1 MSPPN
6 GSASEAAKA
15 PSVTERVLIIR
26 HASGLVN
33 RARRMAI
40 EKWPQAKLE
49 VHDLA
54 AYGKPP
60 TDFRWDRYAHLL
72 IDDEYLRREGLLWLS
87 ELRGKPG
94 FPKIVRVPGEV
105 ARHRPP
111 AEIEVSAPPLPEKM
125 VAPRK
130 SESRP
135 SAADV
140 KPEAVKT
147 EPAKVESPKLEA
159 PKAELPKAEPA
170 RPEAPKAEAAKVE
183 APKVEA
189 SRTEPPKAER
199 SRGAEL
205 AATLAER
212 TKTGHSD
219 TQAREAK
226 RLADA
231 DAVLKSAGIVGF
243 TPVKSLGSGATANV
257 CLCERPDKSQVV
269 LKVLKAEGS
278 GDSDLLSRFVQE
290 YFAAS
295 SIDSPYVAKVFEH
308 GFSETHAYIV
318 MEYFPAGD
326 LRARIARDRP
336 APEESLIIIGSI
348 LSALTSVHAAGI
360 IHRDLKPAN
369 VMFRDDGTIALVDF
383 GSARTD
389 ADPVAKT
396 LAGVV
401 IGTPYYLSP
410 EQALGGKADQR
421 SDLYSVGVMLYELL
435 TGQRMYA
442 APTLVAL
449 FEMHKKAPIPKLPEP
464 FARHQGFLERLVAK
478 SPELRYTSA
487 EEAFAGLMEYMMAES
502 ETATA

>member
-1 MSPPN
+1 M
-6 GSASEAAKA
+6 
-15 PSVTERVLIIR
+15 TERVLIMR

-33 RARRMAI
+33 RARRVAI

-60 TDFRWDRYAHLL
+60 ADFRWDRYAHML

-87 ELRGKPG
+87 ELRSRPN
-94 FPKIVRVPGEV
+94 FPKIVRVPNEEKP
-105 ARHRPP
+105 RHRPP
-111 AEIEVSAPPLPEKM
+111 TEIEVKAPPLPPKREPA
-125 VAPRK
+125 APKNAEAQVKPIRQD
-130 SESRP
+130 SRSASRP
-135 SAADV
+135 APV
-140 KPEAVKT
+140 E
-147 EPAKVESPKLEA
+147 ESPSMI
-159 PKAELPKAEPA
+159 A
-170 RPEAPKAEAAKVE
+170 RA
-183 APKVEA
+183 
-189 SRTEPPKAER
+189 
-199 SRGAEL
+199 
-205 AATLAER
+205 
-212 TKTGHSD
+212 D
-219 TQAREAK
+219 AK

-231 DAVLKSAGIVGF
+231 EAVLRSAGIEGF
-243 TPVKSLGSGATANV
+243 TPVKPLGSGATANV
-257 CLCERPDKSQVV
+257 CLCERGPEKQQVV
-269 LKVLKAEGS
+269 LKILKGEGS

-308 GFSETHAYIV
+308 GFTESHAYIV

-326 LRARIARDRP
+326 LRARVARERP
-336 APEESLIIIGSI
+336 SLDESLIIVASI

-369 VMFRDDGTIALVDF
+369 VMFREDGTIALVDF
-383 GSARTD
+383 GSARND

-410 EQALGGKADQR
+410 EQALGGTADQR
-421 SDLYSVGVMLYELL
+421 SDLYSVGVIFYELL

-442 APTLVAL
+442 AASLVGL
-449 FEMHKKAPIPKLPEP
+449 FEMHKKAPIPRLPENL
-464 FARHQGFLERLVAK
+464 ARHQRFLERLVAK

-487 EEAFAGLMEYMMAES
+487 EEALQALLEYSMSEAENP
-502 ETATA
+502 AIA

>member
-1 MSPPN
+1 M
-6 GSASEAAKA
+6 
-15 PSVTERVLIIR
+15 TERVLILR

-33 RARRMAI
+33 RARRVAI
-40 EKWPQAKLE
+40 ERWPNARLE

-60 TDFRWDRYAHLL
+60 SDFRWDRYAHML

-87 ELRGKPG
+87 ELRSRPN
-94 FPKIVRVPGEV
+94 FPKIVRVPSDT
-105 ARHRPP
+105 ARHKPP
-111 AEIEVSAPPLPEKM
+111 AEIEVKAPPLP
-125 VAPRK
+125 PRREPK
-130 SESRP
+130 P
-135 SAADV
+135 SASSPAAEIRPIRQDRRSTTR
-140 KPEAVKT
+140 PEV
-147 EPAKVESPKLEA
+147 VESPSMIQRA
-159 PKAELPKAEPA
+159 
-170 RPEAPKAEAAKVE
+170 
-183 APKVEA
+183 
-189 SRTEPPKAER
+189 
-199 SRGAEL
+199 
-205 AATLAER
+205 
-212 TKTGHSD
+212 
-219 TQAREAK
+219 EAK

-231 DAVLKSAGIVGF
+231 ESVLKAAGIQGF
-243 TPVKSLGSGATANV
+243 TPVKPLGSGATANV
-257 CLCERPDKSQVV
+257 CLCERANKQQVV
-269 LKVLKAEGS
+269 LKILKSEGS

-308 GFSETHAYIV
+308 GFSESHAYIV

-336 APEESLIIIGSI
+336 DVEEAFIIIGSI

-383 GSARTD
+383 GSARRD

-410 EQALGGKADQR
+410 EQALGGTADER

-442 APTLVAL
+442 AGSLVAL
-449 FEMHKKAPIPKLPEP
+449 FEMHKTAPIPKLPESL
-464 FARHQGFLERLVAK
+464 ARHQRFLERLVAK
-478 SPELRYTSA
+478 KPEERYRSA
-487 EEAFAGLMEYMMAES
+487 AEALAALLEYTTAES
-502 ETATA
+502 ERVVAA

>member
-1 MSPPN
+1 M
-6 GSASEAAKA
+6 
-15 PSVTERVLIIR
+15 TERILIIR

-33 RARRMAI
+33 RARRVAI
-40 EKWPQAKLE
+40 ERWPEAKLE

-60 TDFRWDRYAHLL
+60 TDFRWDRYSNLL

-87 ELRGKPG
+87 ELRTRPG
-94 FPKIVRVPGEV
+94 FPKIVRVPAE
-105 ARHRPP
+105 AKKHTPP
-111 AEIEVSAPPLPEKM
+111 AEIDVKAPPM
-125 VAPRK
+125 AVPRK
-130 SESRP
+130 VEPRP
-135 SAADV
+135 D
-140 KPEAVKT
+140 P
-147 EPAKVESPKLEA
+147 
-159 PKAELPKAEPA
+159 
-170 RPEAPKAEAAKVE
+170 
-183 APKVEA
+183 
-189 SRTEPPKAER
+189 
-199 SRGAEL
+199 
-205 AATLAER
+205 AATIKPIRQDAKASSKPASPEEFAQ
-212 TKTGHSD
+212 
-219 TQAREAK
+219 TQARVEAK

-231 DAVLKSAGIVGF
+231 DAVLKAAGITGF

-257 CLCERPDKSQVV
+257 ALCERPDKSRVV

-308 GFSETHAYIV
+308 GFTDTHAYIV

-326 LRARIARDRP
+326 LRARVARERP
-336 APEESLIIIGSI
+336 SVDESLLIVGSM
-348 LSALTSVHAAGI
+348 LAALTSVHSAGI

-383 GSARTD
+383 GSARRD

-410 EQALGGKADQR
+410 EQALGGTADER

-442 APTLVAL
+442 AGSLVAL
-449 FEMHKKAPIPKLPEP
+449 FEMHKNAPIPSLP
-464 FARHQGFLERLVAK
+464 ATLSKHQRFLERLVAK
-478 SPELRYTSA
+478 SPELRYASA
-487 EEAFAGLMEYMMAES
+487 EEALQALMDYSMSEAERP
-502 ETATA
+502 AIA

>member
-1 MSPPN
+1 V
-6 GSASEAAKA
+6 SALSEPRKVA
-15 PSVTERVLIIR
+15 SVTERVLIMR

-33 RARRMAI
+33 RARRLALQN
-40 EKWPQAKLE
+40 WPSAKLE

-60 TDFRWDRYAHLL
+60 ADFRWDRYAHLL
-72 IDDEYLRREGLLWLS
+72 IDDEYLRREGLLWIS
-87 ELRGKPG
+87 ELRGKPN
-94 FPKIVRVPGEV
+94 FPKIVRVPGEIR
-105 ARHRPP
+105 RHQPP
-111 AEIEVSAPPLPEKM
+111 AEIDVKAPPMPAKG
-125 VAPRK
+125 
-130 SESRP
+130 
-135 SAADV
+135 
-140 KPEAVKT
+140 
-147 EPAKVESPKLEA
+147 EPAKAEST
-159 PKAELPKAEPA
+159 KADAVTADAVKSEPA
-170 RPEAPKAEAAKVE
+170 KAEAPKAEASTADARPE
-183 APKVEA
+183 AA
-189 SRTEPPKAER
+189 KAELPKTELPKPEK
-199 SRGAEL
+199 SIGAQL

-212 TKTGHSD
+212 TKTDHA
-219 TQAREAK
+219 TTVARVEAK

-231 DAVLKSAGIVGF
+231 DAVLKSAGIENF
-243 TPVKSLGSGATANV
+243 KPIKSLGSGATANV

-290 YFAAS
+290 YFATS
-295 SIDSPYVAKVFEH
+295 SIDSPYVAKVYEH

-336 APEESLIIIGSI
+336 GPEESLIIIGSI

-383 GSARTD
+383 GSARRD

-396 LAGVV
+396 VAGVV

-410 EQALGGKADQR
+410 EQALGGTADER

-442 APTLVAL
+442 AATLVAL
-449 FEMHKKAPIPKLPEP
+449 FEMHKNAPIPKLPEP
-464 FARHQGFLERLVAK
+464 FTKHQRFLERLVNK
-478 SPELRYTSA
+478 KPDERYRSA
-487 EEAFAGLMEYMMAES
+487 AESFEGLMEYMMS
-502 ETATA
+502 EAAYPAIA